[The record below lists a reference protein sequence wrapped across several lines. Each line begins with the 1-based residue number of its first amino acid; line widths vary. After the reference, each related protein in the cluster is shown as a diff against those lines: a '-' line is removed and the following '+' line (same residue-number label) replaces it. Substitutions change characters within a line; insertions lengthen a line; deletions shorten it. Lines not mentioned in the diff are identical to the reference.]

1 MSRPL
6 NSQSFI
12 REDSSTITS
21 LEECGRQ
28 EVKEFLDYCQ
38 LSQYLECFLSEGFD
52 TLGSVYEIMEED
64 MIVMGV
70 KRGHRR
76 LIQREIAT
84 AKGIP
89 LDQPLIINSIK
100 TRHPIG
106 YTVNRNSSSKMVL
119 DGSIGSILKPNLPV
133 KVELNNENTSSSS
146 SSSNINSGY
155 GSMSSTQKSRMPNMM
170 ISQENMIE
178 DDGPSKRAH
187 DSLPRVSDPTRGS
200 SVSSNDEDSTCA
212 GDSQPPKRTYRRHPR
227 QDKNAPVK
235 PPSAYIMFSNHARTE
250 LKDQNLTFSELAKIV
265 GDRWKNLSFAE
276 KQEYER
282 TAMRAKDEYSAQFD
296 RYRRTPEYKS
306 HQEYLKEFKSAQFA
320 VSRMVSRT
328 RKRSKPESPNR

>member
-1 MSRPL
+1 MSTPL
-6 NSQSFI
+6 DSQSFG
-12 REDSSTITS
+12 REDSSILTS
-21 LEECGRQ
+21 HEECGRQ

-38 LSQYLECFLSEGFD
+38 LPQYLECFLAEGFD
-52 TLGSVYEIMEED
+52 SLGSVYEIMEED
-64 MIVMGV
+64 MTVMNV

-106 YTVNRNSSSKMVL
+106 YTVSRNSSSKMVL
-119 DGSIGSILKPNLPV
+119 DGSIDSILKPNLPV
-133 KVELNNENTSSSS
+133 KVELNTENTSSSS

-155 GSMSSTQKSRMPNMM
+155 GSMSSAQKSRIPNML
-170 ISQENMIE
+170 ISQDSMLE

-187 DSLPRVSDPTRGS
+187 DSLPRVSDTARGS
-200 SVSSNDEDSTCA
+200 SVSSNDEDSMCA
-212 GDSQPPKRTYRRHPR
+212 SGSQAPKRTYRRHPR

-235 PPSAYIMFSNHARTE
+235 PPSAYIMFSNHARTQ
-250 LKDQNLTFSELAKIV
+250 LKDQNLSFAELAKIV

-276 KQEYER
+276 KQDYEC
-282 TAMRAKDEYSAQFD
+282 TAMRAKDEYCAQFD
-296 RYRRTPEYKS
+296 RYRRTQDYKV
-306 HQEYLKEFKSAQFA
+306 HNCVYGNP
-320 VSRMVSRT
+320 
-328 RKRSKPESPNR
+328 RSSSSGLNASC